1 MTSTA
6 AQQATGTNSSADWQQ
21 REAQVFFQAAKRV
34 PLTIARGDGTAVY
47 DVEGRR
53 YLDFVAGI
61 AVNALGHRHPAVV
74 EAIKA
79 QADTL
84 IHISNIFYS
93 EPQVQLAELLVRHSA
108 LDRAWFC
115 NSGAEANEAAI
126 KLARKWGGMHKQGAG
141 EIIST
146 TNGFHGRTLAAIT
159 ASGTDRYKQPFAPL
173 PEGFVVVPFNDVEA
187 LRAAVTP
194 RTCAILLEPIQGEG
208 GVNLPEDG
216 YLAAVRRLCDEQNV
230 LLILDEVQT
239 GVGRTGTL
247 WAYEQYGI
255 EPDIMTLAK
264 GLAGGVPIGAI
275 LAKEAVAACFV
286 PGDHGSTFGGNPLA
300 TATGYSVLKYVIDN
314 DLPAQAM
321 RKGERLMKGLHSL
334 EDRHGSIAEV
344 RGRGLLCAVQFSSEI
359 ADQVLKQCLERGLL
373 VNMLRGNLVR
383 FSPPLTVTDAEIDEA
398 LASFEAALKAAES
411 AG

>member
-1 MTSTA
+1 MTSTTTSST
-6 AQQATGTNSSADWQQ
+6 TGAGSSADWQQ
-21 REAQVFFQAAKRV
+21 REAAVFFQAAKRV
-34 PLTIARGDGTAVY
+34 PLTIMRGEGTAVY

-61 AVNALGHRHPAVV
+61 ATNSLGHRHPTVV

-84 IHISNIFYS
+84 IHISNVFYS

-126 KLARKWGGMHKQGAG
+126 KLARKWGGMHKQGAS

-146 TNGFHGRTLAAIT
+146 ENGFHGRTLAAIT
-159 ASGTDRYKQPFAPL
+159 ASGTERYKQPFAPL
-173 PEGFVVVPFNDVEA
+173 PGGFVVVPFNDIEA
-187 LRAAVTP
+187 MRAAVTP
-194 RTCAILLEPIQGEG
+194 HTCAILLEPIQGEG
-208 GVNLPEDG
+208 GVNLPSAG
-216 YLAAVRRLCDEQNV
+216 YLAAVRQLCDEQHI

-247 WAYEQYGI
+247 WGYQQYGA

-275 LAKEAVAACFV
+275 LAKEPVAACFV

-300 TATGYSVLKYVIDN
+300 TATGYSVLKFVIEN
-314 DLPAQAM
+314 DLPAEVA
-321 RKGERLMKGLHSL
+321 RKGERLMRGLHGF

-344 RGRGLLCAVQFSSEI
+344 RGKGLLCAVQFSRDI
-359 ADQVLKQCLERGLL
+359 ADQVMKQCVERGLL
-373 VNMLRGNLVR
+373 VNMLRANLVR

-398 LASFEAALKAAES
+398 LASFEAALKAAE
-411 AG
+411 

>member
-6 AQQATGTNSSADWQQ
+6 AQQATGTGSSADWQQ
-21 REAQVFFQAAKRV
+21 REARVFFQAAKRI

-61 AVNALGHRHPAVV
+61 ATNSLGHRHPAVV
-74 EAIKA
+74 ETIKA

-93 EPQVQLAELLVRHSA
+93 EPQVQLAELLVQHSA

-126 KLARKWGGMHKQGAG
+126 KLARKWGGMHKQGASA
-141 EIIST
+141 IIST
-146 TNGFHGRTLAAIT
+146 ENGFHGRTLAAIT
-159 ASGTDRYKQPFAPL
+159 ASGTERYKQPFAPL
-173 PEGFVVVPFNDVEA
+173 PEGFAVVPFNDIDA
-187 LRAAVTP
+187 LRNAVTP
-194 RTCAILLEPIQGEG
+194 QTCAILLEPIQGEG
-208 GVNLPEDG
+208 GVNLPGQG
-216 YLAAVRRLCDEQNV
+216 YLSAVRRLCDEQNI

-264 GLAGGVPIGAI
+264 GLAGGVPIGAL
-275 LAKEAVAACFV
+275 LAKEPVAACFV

-314 DLPAQAM
+314 DLPAEVM
-321 RKGERLMKGLHSL
+321 RKGERLLKGLHSL

-344 RGRGLLCAVQFSSEI
+344 RGKGLLCAVQFSSEI
-359 ADQVLKQCLERGLL
+359 ADQVLKQCVERGLL
-373 VNMLRGNLVR
+373 VNMLRANLVR
-383 FSPPLTVTDAEIDEA
+383 FSPPLTVTDAEINEA